1 MISQGYFSLNEKTLK
16 EIFKKLGYR
25 KTKDFLWEML
35 VFGGRISYHTYDIYI
50 KKLEDL
56 AKKELEKIEKAFN

>member
-1 MISQGYFSLNEKTLK
+1 MISQGYFSLNEEILK
-16 EIFKKLGYR
+16 EIYKKFGY
-25 KTKDFLWEML
+25 KKAKDFLWEML
-35 VFGGRISYHTYDIYI
+35 TYGGRISYHTYDIYI